1 MAVLRDLRTVCARI
15 RGVDVAHDRERLDAA
30 DDLAD
35 GDTESSVIRSQRVA
49 LNEHRLAGPRRE
61 LRVDQS
67 GRTARLAGN
76 RVVLLQLD
84 RAGCLTDQD
93 GDDHESEPAEDRDL
107 PMARTPATHASRQI
121 VRVLDR

>member
-15 RGVDVAHDRERLDAA
+15 RGVDVAHDRERLVAA

-35 GDTESSVIRSQRVA
+35 GNTKSNVIRSQRVA
-49 LNEHRLAGPRRE
+49 LNEHRLAGPRPE
-61 LRVDQS
+61 HRVAKP

-76 RVVLLQLD
+76 RFVLLPLV
-84 RAGCLTDQD
+84 RAGCLTDQA

-107 PMARTPATHASRQI
+107 PMARTPATHPSRQI
-121 VRVLDR
+121 VRSLDR